1 MIRGLNEGGGAYLLH
16 YGSFGENE
24 RMRNREIRVNAKRIK
39 DPFDSEQSA
48 VCLDSIRHP
57 SPWGNHY
64 REMTCK
70 VRHKASESNQR
81 EDDSTDH
88 FTF

>member
-1 MIRGLNEGGGAYLLH
+1 MG
-16 YGSFGENE
+16 
-24 RMRNREIRVNAKRIK
+24 NREIRVNTKRIK
-39 DPFDSEQSA
+39 DPFDSEQSS
-48 VCLDSIRHP
+48 VCLDSSRHP

-70 VRHKASESNQR
+70 VRQKASESNQR

-88 FTF
+88 VTF